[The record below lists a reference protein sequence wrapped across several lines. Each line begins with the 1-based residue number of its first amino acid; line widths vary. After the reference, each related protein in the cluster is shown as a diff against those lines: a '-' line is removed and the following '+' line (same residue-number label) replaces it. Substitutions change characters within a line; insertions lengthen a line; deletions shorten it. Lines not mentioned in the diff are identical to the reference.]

1 MLFYSFVNLMG
12 KKAEIRER
20 REKIL
25 LLLSRGYSR
34 SDVVKELDITE
45 MTMSRDMQFI
55 NETTK
60 RGLFGLAKETLSTM
74 YQNCIE
80 SISEIQKE
88 CWNIYNNKVGG
99 GKEKKEDPA
108 MTLNQWHRIAALN
121 LLRRCSE
128 SKFNMF
134 QNAPALME
142 VDRMRQELDSIN
154 ASLERQGSHWNPV
167 KEFSRES
174 IKADYPSKR
183 MI

>member
-1 MLFYSFVNLMG
+1 MG

-99 GKEKKEDPA
+99 GNEKKEDP
-108 MTLNQWHRIAALN
+108 TLNQWHRIAALN
-121 LLRRCSE
+121 LLRKCSE

-154 ASLERQGSHWNPV
+154 ASLDRHGSHWNPV
-167 KEFSRES
+167 KEFSRD
-174 IKADYPSKR
+174 INQGRLPFKKDDLDKP
-183 MI
+183 